1 MAKSKVTVTTTVT
14 TALNRE
20 CNKKYGVPCQ
30 KLIKHDGKPT
40 KQASTFMI
48 AHVIK
53 DMGLDAAAWTA
64 NVNILGLCQT
74 TATVHGITANLV
86 NENGGKLTVV
96 KAMPY
101 SESSHHHVF
110 IKNKKWAK
118 SYENSVKACKEA
130 FDSEFGAELVKHMNK
145 AVKDKKQE
153 ASLPR
158 IKKAVA
164 EWAGRGK

>member
-1 MAKSKVTVTTTVT
+1 MAKSKLVVTTATT

-20 CNKKYGVPCQ
+20 TNKKYGVPCQ
-30 KLIKHDGKPT
+30 KLIKHDGMPT

-48 AHVIK
+48 GHVIA
-53 DMGLDAAAWTA
+53 DMQLPPEYWTA
-64 NVNILGLCQT
+64 NVNVLGLCQT
-74 TATVHGITANLV
+74 TATPHGITANLV
-86 NENGGKLTVV
+86 NEKDGKYSVV

-118 SYENSVKACKEA
+118 SYENAVKACAAA
-130 FDSEFGAELVKHMNK
+130 FRTEFGAAVVEHLNK
-145 AVKDKKQE
+145 TVKDKKRK

-158 IKKAVA
+158 IQKAVA
-164 EWAGRGK
+164 AWEAQGK